1 MADARRLSGDE
12 DAVSEKL
19 CPILRSVCFN
29 VARSQNRE
37 IRTPSWEPPIPPV
50 TEDELKGG
58 KIRKRPDFTCSCYN
72 SFAGSAEEHEIPFH
86 VECKLL
92 GSLTSPSWI
101 LNRNY
106 VNYGIKRF
114 DSTEHEYGKRAPS
127 GLMIGYMIN
136 MEPQSIVRE
145 INDCQTIECPHNP
158 PISFNFTQEHV
169 HSTCQ
174 QLQRKNV
181 NPQYFKLTHLWAD
194 LRQNYQ

>member
-1 MADARRLSGDE
+1 MARHPLPEFTILWKRHESLYLMIFSTALNELADARRLSGDE

-114 DSTEHEYGKRAPS
+114 DSTEHE
-127 GLMIGYMIN
+127 
-136 MEPQSIVRE
+136 
-145 INDCQTIECPHNP
+145 
-158 PISFNFTQEHV
+158 
-169 HSTCQ
+169 
-174 QLQRKNV
+174 
-181 NPQYFKLTHLWAD
+181 
-194 LRQNYQ
+194 